1 MVVLYESDITDLVSI
16 LQDTEEN
23 LTVEFERGDTI
34 YETLDELRGH
44 QGEVLHDFK
53 LTVKTNDEISRPRA
67 SVSFES
73 DYVGLSCNGPAQ
85 ELPFRQAI
93 DFLKARRRWM
103 AKVPDS
109 LWFFMGL
116 LFPPAAVTWRRRSSS
131 WSRLASILLWLP
143 PSLG

>member
-53 LTVKTNDEISRPRA
+53 LTQSRPTMKLAGRVPLCLSRA
-67 SVSFES
+67 ITWGCPAMVQLKSFRF
-73 DYVGLSCNGPAQ
+73 GK
-85 ELPFRQAI
+85 R
-93 DFLKARRRWM
+93 
-103 AKVPDS
+103 
-109 LWFFMGL
+109 
-116 LFPPAAVTWRRRSSS
+116 
-131 WSRLASILLWLP
+131 
-143 PSLG
+143 